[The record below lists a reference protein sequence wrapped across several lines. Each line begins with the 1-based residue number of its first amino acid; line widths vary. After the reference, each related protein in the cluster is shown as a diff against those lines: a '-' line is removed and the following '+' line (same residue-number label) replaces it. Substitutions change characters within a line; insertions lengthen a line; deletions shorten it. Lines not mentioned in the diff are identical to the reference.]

1 MTSQGRKH
9 VGLAS
14 ATMLL
19 LLTTTA
25 TAGAQT
31 NAEIEGSVVDANGNA
46 LPGAVVTGSGPYGR
60 QEHVTGVE
68 GEYIA
73 VDLTVGE
80 YLVTAALPGF
90 ETTEL
95 TIALRAGMRETV
107 RIVMQIARL
116 LETVSVVAEEPRIF
130 ARNVVAE
137 PMMMQQ
143 SKITGVT
150 SVVDNLPGVSVQEG
164 DAYGFDDWSSNVAVR
179 GFQVTINE
187 AQIGTT
193 IDGFPNGH
201 VRLLE
206 RLEGEPLHRPDEP
219 GQRRGVAGNSRHRL
233 TVGRGAG
240 RDVRL
245 PDGRPGGQADL
256 HRVDH
261 HWRERRTA
269 VLHAGRH
276 RATFRP

>member
-1 MTSQGRKH
+1 MTSHGRKH
-9 VGLAS
+9 MGLAI

-25 TAGAQT
+25 TASAQSS
-31 NAEIEGSVVDANGNA
+31 AEIEGSVVDANGNP
-46 LPGAVVTGSGPYGR
+46 LPGAVVTVSGPDGP

-68 GEYIA
+68 GGYIA
-73 VDLTVGE
+73 VDLAVGD

-116 LETVSVVAEEPRIF
+116 LETVSVVADEPRIF

-137 PMMMQQ
+137 PMMLQQ
-143 SKITGVT
+143 SNITSVT

-179 GFQVTINE
+179 GFQVTISE
-187 AQIGTT
+187 AQRDNSNRRSRASAGASPST
-193 IDGFPNGH
+193 
-201 VRLLE
+201 VRAVRE
-206 RLEGEPLHRPDEP
+206 T
-219 GQRRGVAGNSRHRL
+219 SR
-233 TVGRGAG
+233 TS
-240 RDVRL
+240 
-245 PDGRPGGQADL
+245 
-256 HRVDH
+256 
-261 HWRERRTA
+261 
-269 VLHAGRH
+269 
-276 RATFRP
+276 TFRPRASCANVVRPAAGPVRWAPGPSMPLC